1 MSWKKIQGQERVVAL
16 LREAVRSGHLPPA
29 YLFVGPPGVGKM
41 TTALVL
47 SHQLL
52 GSEKEQHADR
62 LLLVPEKGS
71 IKIEAIRDL
80 IQKVSFR
87 PLEANR
93 MVIIVDESDKMTLGA
108 ANALLKVLEEPP
120 SYVLFILLSAT
131 PDSLPATIRSRC
143 QKILF
148 RPSAPAEPIESS
160 EEWQHFTQDL
170 LPFFI
175 GPAPFLQ
182 VSKQAEEWA
191 SDSDQLPQLLKWLR
205 LCWHDLLVL
214 RETGTD
220 QSLLLPDQV
229 PMIRRLAEQRSAGRL
244 SQDFDHINEA
254 ERALE
259 ANVQKTLALERLFM
273 QLTEGGHMGPPLR
286 SS

>member
-1 MSWKKIQGQERVVAL
+1 MGWENIQNQDRVVAF
-16 LREAVRSGHLPPA
+16 LREAVKAGHLPPA

-41 TTALVL
+41 TTALAL

-52 GSEKEQHADR
+52 GSEKAQHAD
-62 LLLVPEKGS
+62 LMVLNPDKGS

-80 IQKVSFR
+80 IQKVSFQ
-87 PLEANR
+87 PLEGNR
-93 MVIIVDESDKMTLGA
+93 VVVIFDEAEKMTLGA

-120 SYVLFILLSAT
+120 SYVLFVLISST

-143 QKILF
+143 QKVLF
-148 RPSAPAEPIESS
+148 RPGAHSESIESS

-170 LPFFI
+170 LPFFTA
-175 GPAPFLQ
+175 PAPFLQ
-182 VSKQAEEWA
+182 VSKQGEEWA
-191 SDSDQLPQLLKWLR
+191 SEADQIPQLLKWLR

-220 QSLLLPDQV
+220 QSLLLPDQD
-229 PMIRRLAEQRSAGRL
+229 PIIRRLAEQRSAERL
-244 SQDFDHINEA
+244 LQDFDRIGEA

-273 QLTEGGHMGPPLR
+273 GLTG
-286 SS
+286 